1 MKYTS
6 KSAIAAIELNWIE
19 LSWTE
24 TQKLI
29 IRQNYSQYWADH
41 SFCYAYRSEL
51 KTEFNVRTLCLW
63 KTT

>member
-6 KSAIAAIELNWIE
+6 KSAIAAIELNWIN
-19 LSWTE
+19 WTE

-41 SFCYAYRSEL
+41 SFVMLIEV
-51 KTEFNVRTLCLW
+51 NW
-63 KTT
+63 KLNST